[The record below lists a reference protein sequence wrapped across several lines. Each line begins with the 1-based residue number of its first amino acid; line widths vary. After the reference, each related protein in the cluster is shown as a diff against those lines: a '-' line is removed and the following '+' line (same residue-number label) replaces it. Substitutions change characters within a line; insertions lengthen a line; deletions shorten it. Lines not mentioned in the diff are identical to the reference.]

1 MPPPAYGALPRAA
14 PGQAPGAFWPGGEG
28 GPGRSV
34 QGGGK
39 PDKFDNF
46 SVAYY
51 SAYGPQQMAAAAAV
65 RSLPPR
71 RPACSAR
78 SLLGQE

>member
-14 PGQAPGAFWPGGEG
+14 PGQPPGAYWPGGAG
-28 GPGRSV
+28 GPGAPR
-34 QGGGK
+34 QGAGK

-65 RSLPPR
+65 RSSPLR
-71 RPACSAR
+71 RPRCSERFLFA
-78 SLLGQE
+78 